1 MQSSNRRLVMG
12 SIQPLLFCIGM
23 YFVVLLFSVFV
34 CSSIYHA
41 VKSHKKAN
49 VQAKMV
55 SAATASA
62 PHVTI
67 SMNK

>member
-1 MQSSNRRLVMG
+1 MKSNRRLIMG

-41 VKSHKKAN
+41 IKTNKKTTFQTKTETVA
-49 VQAKMV
+49 
-55 SAATASA
+55 SSA
-62 PHVTI
+62 PLHTI

>member
-1 MQSSNRRLVMG
+1 MKSNRRLIMG
-12 SIQPLLFCIGM
+12 SVQPLLFCIGM

-41 VKSHKKAN
+41 VKTNKKST
-49 VQAKMV
+49 VKAKMET
-55 SAATASA
+55 AASSA
-62 PHVTI
+62 PHYTI